1 MFKNK
6 FFKLLTAA
14 AFAAV
19 SIGSVN
25 AVSQASLVQASAFHY
40 LRKDHKLVTLGLG
53 QNLPVREYSHGKLI
67 QKDDPQD
74 TTSYCDTLM
83 PLKTHGW
90 KYINGIKYYNVPNQK
105 TLDATSAYIAAKYFT
120 KAYNDLS
127 YEQIYTVIK
136 DFSPRN
142 GDMQAS
148 RTNLT
153 LTKGAN
159 IEVDMYSKDNKI
171 VSMGSPIDAAHGLK
185 GIVEDGSYKN
195 SIWLKM
201 TQSQFRNNCR
211 KASPNAKY
219 VFDEDGDYETNASLA
234 RGGIYHKGH
243 FYKVYTR

>member
-6 FFKLLTAA
+6 FIKLLTAA
-14 AFAAV
+14 TFAV
-19 SIGSVN
+19 IGISSVN
-25 AVSQASLVQASAFHY
+25 TVSNASTVQASAFHW